1 MNQLPA
7 QYFSMGSA
15 LLTQVN
21 NPFYGILPGSSVL
34 GQKTIAQGYLLKPYP
49 QFLNVLATQINSA
62 LSSYNAL
69 QATFQKRFNG
79 GGVITANYTWSKFL
93 SDTDS
98 LTGYLE
104 GGVQPG
110 TPQDWYNLRSGYSLV
125 SANVPQRL
133 VVSSVYDLPFG
144 KGRRFLSSLNG
155 VPNLLLGGWALNGVA
170 TFAKGYPLVMT
181 SIANTLSSQF
191 GAGVAVSPLNSAI
204 RPNVVAG
211 CEATVSGAAQ
221 SRLTQWFNTS
231 CYQQPGSFALG
242 NASRTDPK
250 VSADGINNW
259 DFALTKSF
267 ATREGWN
274 LQFHT
279 EFFNL
284 FNRVQFAP
292 PNAQVGNPN
301 FGRVTSAVVGSNP
314 RLVQLALRLQF

>member
-1 MNQLPA
+1 
-7 QYFSMGSA
+7 
-15 LLTQVN
+15 
-21 NPFYGILPGSSVL
+21 
-34 GQKTIAQGYLLKPYP
+34 LKPYP
-49 QFLNVLATQINSA
+49 QFLNVLATQINTGV
-62 LSSYNAL
+62 SSYNAL
-69 QATFQKRFNG
+69 QATLQKRFAA

-110 TPQDWYNLRSGYSLV
+110 TPQDWYNLHSGYSLV
-125 SANVPQRL
+125 SENVPQRL
-133 VVSSVYDLPFG
+133 VISYVYDLPFG
-144 KGRRFLSSLNG
+144 KGRHFLSGLRG
-155 VPNLLLGGWALNGVA
+155 VPNAFIGGWALNGVA

-191 GAGVAVSPLNSAI
+191 GAGVSVSPLNSAI

-211 CEATVSGAAQ
+211 CDATISGAAQ
-221 SRLTQWFNTS
+221 SRLTKWFNTS

-250 VSADGINNW
+250 LPADGINNW

-267 ATREGWN
+267 PVREGWN

-284 FNRVQFAP
+284 FNRVQFAA
-292 PNAQVGNPN
+292 PNTQVGNPN
-301 FGRVTSAVVGSNP
+301 FGIVTAAVTGSNP
-314 RLVQLALRLQF
+314 RLVQLALRLNF